1 MENNKK
7 SMDVTMQKLLCVE
20 KYEDVHHGRVRAYYD
35 TDIKLLMQ
43 DAIYCL
49 NKGYSRSSGEKKR
62 QYWLKI
68 FLNLASLYPCI
79 LSLDKKGIVSST
91 ITNFFNNL
99 AEKESRKKRI
109 INQDQV
115 VSQNKLPPEL
125 HIDQKKWDNFLQLYY
140 GQIDFNNYYNTPVSK
155 KISDGVYKVRD
166 GFLVRGQF
174 IPSYIFLEIRECIIK
189 QEKTKIVPVKH
200 QYGVKLENFEDI
212 EKDFMEHVARKRN
225 FSDSTKKEY
234 HHALKLLKEF
244 LNDRDIS
251 ISDINVKVAEDFH
264 EGLIKEEGVRA
275 RNKKRA
281 NNIVGFLSNVFNR
294 LAHLGVVGDN
304 FFKKEAIDRFGI
316 KEKTTKR
323 NFSMSELMLL
333 FSGEHNIEKEILD
346 YFRFK
351 LHVGLRM
358 EEFFRLNKNSFITET
373 IDGQAYNCVII
384 DTAKGKCSSESKRVI
399 VLHENIKDLHNYK
412 WVKAIKEQYP
422 TIKSFNKKAN
432 GCIRKVISDKKVS
445 DHRLRGNFAKKLV
458 EYDHINNISD
468 SIVNVADELG
478 HNTNKN
484 NRKNLEEYNDLVRG
498 MMGYNLSDALDI
510 YAQSKLLKTKLRDIK
525 AFDEYSGI
533 FKYLDIPSN
542 KIPHIKSNKNN
553 KNNKK
558 DKK

>member
-1 MENNKK
+1 MNKEIK
-7 SMDVTMQKLLCVE
+7 KLLEVDDFNE
-20 KYEDVHHGRVRAYYD
+20 LNHLAIKFHYQNDP
-35 TDIKLLMQ
+35 KLLS
-43 DAIYCL
+43 DDINYCL
-49 NKGYSRSSGEKKR
+49 GKGYERATSDKGKN
-62 QYWLKI
+62 YWLKI
-68 FLNLASLYPCI
+68 CCHLFNLFPYSVHLFGTKKFKDIMDERFDALNSRTDTTQRPAVPIDDDLPVEELINIFCPAAPE
-79 LSLDKKGIVSST
+79 KKPAHKKKNAKEIPSGNTVEVKGGLIVFGTFIPHYIVSE
-91 ITNFFNNL
+91 ILNYN
-99 AEKESRKKRI
+99 EKKK
-109 INQDQV
+109 
-115 VSQNKLPPEL
+115 
-125 HIDQKKWDNFLQLYY
+125 
-140 GQIDFNNYYNTPVSK
+140 
-155 KISDGVYKVRD
+155 
-166 GFLVRGQF
+166 
-174 IPSYIFLEIRECIIK
+174 
-189 QEKTKIVPVKH
+189 KTKIKPIKPNKDSLNISTIKDLV
-200 QYGVKLENFEDI
+200 ENYI
-212 EKDFMEHVARKRN
+212 ECVGSRQK
-225 FSDSTKKEY
+225 FSESTKKEY
-234 HHALKLLKEF
+234 RFVSKLLQEF
-244 LNDRDIS
+244 LDSKS
-251 ISDINVKVAEDFH
+251 IGINDINLIVAENFQDSLLNSKD
-264 EGLIKEEGVRA
+264 GTQ
-275 RNKKRA
+275 KRGEKRV
-281 NNIVGFLSNVFNR
+281 NNIVGFLSKIFERAVN
-294 LAHLGVVGDN
+294 LGLIETNYFSMISLV
-304 FFKKEAIDRFGI
+304 RFRI
-316 KEKTTKR
+316 NKKTTKR
-323 NFSMSELMLL
+323 NFTVDELGLL
-333 FSGEHNIEKEILD
+333 FSGQHGIEKEILD

-358 EEFFRLNKNSFITET
+358 EEFFRLNENSFITET
-373 IDGQAYNCVII
+373 IDGQTYNCVII

-510 YAQSKLLKTKLRDIK
+510 YAQSQLLKPKLRDIK

>member
-1 MENNKK
+1 MTK
-7 SMDVTMQKLLCVE
+7 
-20 KYEDVHHGRVRAYYD
+20 
-35 TDIKLLMQ
+35 DIKQQLEVDDFNELNHLGIKFYYQ
-43 DAIYCL
+43 DKIEELSDDIKYCL
-49 NKGYSRSSGEKKR
+49 TKGYGRATSDKNKD
-62 QYWLKI
+62 YWLKI
-68 FLNLASLYPCI
+68 CFNLFGLFPYSVHLPGAKK
-79 LSLDKKGIVSST
+79 LDKIIDERLSALKFKTDTTQRLAVPIDDDLPVEELINSFCPAAPEKKPAHKKKHAKEIPSGNTVEVKDGLIASIPHYIVSE
-91 ITNFFNNL
+91 ILNYK
-99 AEKESRKKRI
+99 EKKK
-109 INQDQV
+109 
-115 VSQNKLPPEL
+115 
-125 HIDQKKWDNFLQLYY
+125 
-140 GQIDFNNYYNTPVSK
+140 
-155 KISDGVYKVRD
+155 
-166 GFLVRGQF
+166 
-174 IPSYIFLEIRECIIK
+174 
-189 QEKTKIVPVKH
+189 KTKIKPIKPNKDSLNIATIEDLVEN
-200 QYGVKLENFEDI
+200 YLESVGSRQ
-212 EKDFMEHVARKRN
+212 K
-225 FSDSTKKEY
+225 FSESTKKEY
-234 HHALKLLKEF
+234 RFVSKLLQEF
-244 LNDRDIS
+244 LDSKSIGINDIDLI
-251 ISDINVKVAEDFH
+251 VAENFQDSLLNSKYGSRKRS
-264 EGLIKEEGVRA
+264 EKRV
-275 RNKKRA
+275 NKQ
-281 NNIVGFLSNVFNR
+281 
-294 LAHLGVVGDN
+294 
-304 FFKKEAIDRFGI
+304 
-316 KEKTTKR
+316 T
-323 NFSMSELMLL
+323 
-333 FSGEHNIEKEILD
+333 
-346 YFRFK
+346 
-351 LHVGLRM
+351 
-358 EEFFRLNKNSFITET
+358 
-373 IDGQAYNCVII
+373 YNCVII